1 MSSVISTTGAES
13 GMSKVEYETRV
24 SLAACARLMAH
35 YRLTDLTNGLIAA
48 RIPDQPDFCLV
59 NRFGDF
65 FEEITATRLQKRPIH
80 YSDAAALAEDMNVAA
95 APIYQTLFRA
105 RPEVNCIIHAHTK
118 ATEVLSTL
126 DCKILPMS
134 QVGLMLHD
142 RTGYIDFA
150 FAHDEAFCEGLVE
163 AIDGNVGLLM
173 GNHGLIAVG
182 KNTSVAGYF
191 VRLHALMCRK
201 R

>member
-65 FEEITATRLQKRPIH
+65 FEEITATRLQKRSIH

-95 APIYQTLFRA
+95 APTLSNA
-105 RPEVNCIIHAHTK
+105 VSCA
-118 ATEVLSTL
+118 
-126 DCKILPMS
+126 
-134 QVGLMLHD
+134 
-142 RTGYIDFA
+142 TGYIDFA

-163 AIDGNVGLLM
+163 AIDGNVCLLM

-182 KNTSVAGYF
+182 KNTSVAGTLSDCMHLC
-191 VRLHALMCRK
+191 VASDKL
-201 R
+201 